1 MTAFAHAIA
10 WRRLG
15 APRHY
20 AGGLELDAEALVLK
34 GTEPST
40 GLGATIRIP
49 RAAVRRLRLAVRD
62 EEEIVGVRGLVLE
75 LADDVP
81 ILLRQVGLE
90 SPDDQELATALAR
103 ALDLAPPQLH
113 A

>member
-1 MTAFAHAIA
+1 MTAFEHAIA

-20 AGGLELDAEALVLK
+20 AGGLEIDAEALVLT
-34 GTEPST
+34 GSEPST

-49 RAAVRRLRLAVRD
+49 RAAVRGLRVA
-62 EEEIVGVRGLVLE
+62 VLE
-75 LADDVP
+75 LTDEVP
-81 ILLRQVGLE
+81 ILLRQLGLE
-90 SPDDQELATALAR
+90 SPDEQELALALAG
-103 ALDLAPPQLH
+103 ALDVEPPQLR